1 MTLVAGLF
9 ASMSPEPAV
18 QVVRVLGIMAVA
30 AAVALVY
37 QFAVLPGI
45 QGFPL
50 LMVSVGLFLVP
61 AGAFIPITAGTGM
74 LLTVLFTMMLSLQ
87 PEYEAR
93 FETVADGAL
102 GTLAGLAATAVLAQI
117 TRAPGSA
124 WTARHLLRV
133 GWSDLAAIAAR
144 RWQPVRAAYAL
155 RALDRFTVLAPQLN
169 RQDRDL
175 TTAAL
180 LGELRIGLNLLRLR
194 EDDPT
199 LPAPAREAITAMLRA
214 LAGYF
219 DARRHD
225 RAILPDCVRAPAAA
239 ALAATAAAM
248 PAAGAQSAWLLL
260 TGVQRS
266 LFGVKGTGDAG

>member
-1 MTLVAGLF
+1 
-9 ASMSPEPAV
+9 
-18 QVVRVLGIMAVA
+18 
-30 AAVALVY
+30 
-37 QFAVLPGI
+37 
-45 QGFPL
+45 
-50 LMVSVGLFLVP
+50 
-61 AGAFIPITAGTGM
+61 M

-144 RWQPVRAAYAL
+144 RWHPGRAAYAL

-169 RQDRDL
+169 RRDRDL

-194 EDDPT
+194 EDEPA
-199 LPAPAREAITAMLRA
+199 LPAGRPRGDLGDAARPGRV
-214 LAGYF
+214 F
-219 DARRHD
+219 RR
-225 RAILPDCVRAPAAA
+225 AAA
-239 ALAATAAAM
+239 RQGGPSRCACARLRRRRWRPRRRRCPRPALS
-248 PAAGAQSAWLLL
+248 PRG
-260 TGVQRS
+260 
-266 LFGVKGTGDAG
+266 